1 MISSASIR
9 VSIRAAIPRPGD
21 AATPR
26 LPGVGAVLLAATL
39 FALLPAPAR
48 AQLPDSTRAPE
59 ADSVYRMAPL
69 QVEVLR
75 VPSAGARVPFAVSA
89 VGPGELAAPDEGA
102 FLNEALVALPGL
114 QIQNRFNFAVG
125 ERIMVRGFGSRSQFG
140 VRGLRIF
147 LDGIPATLPD
157 GQSTLDHVDPAAL
170 GRVELLR
177 GPAAALYGNGA
188 GGVMLIRS
196 RPAGPGDQV
205 EAAVAGGSNG
215 LIRASA
221 AADFVRGDAT
231 SRVQFT
237 RLGYG
242 GFRAN
247 PVDGG
252 EYGEAERWTFT
263 GRHEQP
269 LLGGRLQVMA
279 AGVELDAENPGS
291 LPADSLGDADRSA
304 WGFNVRQ
311 GTGKEVRQLQ
321 LGARWSRELD
331 GAADE
336 VNAVVWGLT
345 RDLENPIPTA
355 VIDVGRTAL
364 GTRAQLGGDAG
375 PLRWNLG
382 VEVEAQRDDRR
393 NFTNEGGTPGA
404 LTLRQDEAVTGVGS
418 WLALRA
424 ESERGSLLGAL
435 RYDRI
440 HFSVDDR
447 IVPADGLDESGDRT
461 LDAVSPSLGGQ
472 LEIGP
477 LSIFGSLASFLQTPT
492 TTELAN
498 RPDGAGGFN
507 PELEPT
513 RGWTF
518 EGGVRGTL
526 LDRVGWEVVGFRTE
540 LRDELIPFEVPSAPG
555 RTFFRNAGES
565 RYQGMEAALRAELP
579 LQLRTRVAYTRV
591 EGVFLTGDNDG
602 NLVPGRAPNLV
613 EALVAGSPGPVHWNA
628 TVRWVDDTPVNDANT
643 AEAPAYWLVGIH
655 LGTRDFAVAQTRW
668 SPWVSVSNL
677 LDEDY
682 VSSVA
687 VNAFGGRFFEPGPG
701 RTFQLGVRTVLRPR

>member
-1 MISSASIR
+1 M
-9 VSIRAAIPRPGD
+9 
-21 AATPR
+21 
-26 LPGVGAVLLAATL
+26 LLAVAGTL
-39 FALLPAPAR
+39 LIPAPGR
-48 AQLPDSTRAPE
+48 AQVPDSTRTVDP
-59 ADSVYRMAPL
+59 DSIYRMAPL

-75 VPSAGARVPFAVSA
+75 VPSAGARVPFAVSGL
-89 VGPGELAAPDEGA
+89 GPGELAAPAEGA

-125 ERIMVRGFGSRSQFG
+125 ERFMVRGFGARSQFG

-157 GQSTLDHVDPAAL
+157 GQSTLDHVDPSAL
-170 GRVELLR
+170 GEVELLR

-188 GGVMLIRS
+188 GGVLLIRS
-196 RPAGPGDQV
+196 RKAGPGDRI
-205 EAAVAGGSNG
+205 EASVAGGSNG
-215 LIRASA
+215 LLRTSA

-231 SRVQFT
+231 SRVQLT
-237 RLGYG
+237 RLGYD
-242 GFRAN
+242 GFRAD
-247 PVDGG
+247 PVAGG
-252 EYGEAERWTFT
+252 SYGEAERWSFT

-291 LPADSLGDADRSA
+291 LPADSLGDPDRSA
-304 WGFNVRQ
+304 WGFNVRR

-321 LGARWSRELD
+321 LGARWTRDLDGPADELD
-331 GAADE
+331 
-336 VNAVVWGLT
+336 AVVWGLT
-345 RDLENPIPTA
+345 RDVENPIPTS
-355 VIDVGRTAL
+355 VIDLGRTAL
-364 GTRAQLGGDAG
+364 GTRARVGGEAG
-375 PLRWNLG
+375 PLRWDVG

-393 NFTNEGGTPGA
+393 NFTNEDGATGT
-404 LTLRQDEAVTGVGS
+404 LTLRQDEAVTGLGT

-424 ESERGSLLGAL
+424 ESERGSLLGAV
-435 RYDRI
+435 RYDRVR
-440 HFSVDDR
+440 FSVDDQL
-447 IVPADGLDESGDRT
+447 VPADGLDESGSRT
-461 LDAVSPSLGGQ
+461 LDALSPSVGGQ
-472 LEIGP
+472 LQVGP
-477 LSIFGSLASFLQTPT
+477 FSVFGSVASFLQTPT

-513 RGWTF
+513 RGWTA

-526 LDRVGWEVVGFRTE
+526 LGRVGWEVVGFRTE
-540 LRDELIPFEVPSAPG
+540 LQDELIPFEVPSAPG

-579 LQLRTRVAYTRV
+579 RRHQARVAYTRV

-602 NLVPGRAPNLV
+602 NLVPGRSPNLV
-613 EALVAGSPGPVHWNA
+613 EAFVGGAPGPVRWNA
-628 TVRWVDDTPVNDANT
+628 TVRWIDATPVNDANT
-643 AEAPAYWLVGIH
+643 AEAPAYWLVG
-655 LGTRDFAVAQTRW
+655 LRVGTGELDVGRTRW

-701 RTFQLGVRTVLRPR
+701 RTFQLGVRAVLQPR